1 MANRR
6 GESGSSGRF
15 YFLGLQN
22 HCWQSLQP
30 WKFKMIVPW
39 KESFDE
45 LSVLQSRN
53 ITLPRKVH
61 IVNAMVFPVVTYTC
75 ENWTKKK
82 AECRRIDASE
92 LRCWRR
98 LESSLNCKRI
108 KPVNPKEINPEYSLE
123 GLMLQLQYS
132 GHLIWKSWLWRRPW
146 S

>member
-1 MANRR
+1 
-6 GESGSSGRF
+6 
-15 YFLGLQN
+15 
-22 HCWQSLQP
+22 
-30 WKFKMIVPW
+30 MIVPW

-132 GHLIWKSWLWRRPW
+132 GHLI
-146 S
+146 